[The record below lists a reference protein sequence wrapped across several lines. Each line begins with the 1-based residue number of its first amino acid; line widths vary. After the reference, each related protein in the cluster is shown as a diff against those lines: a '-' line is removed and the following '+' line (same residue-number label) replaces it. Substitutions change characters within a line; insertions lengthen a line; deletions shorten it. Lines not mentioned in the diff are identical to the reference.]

1 MIDSNILKINKILA
15 LNVSRETL
23 SELEAYSNAII
34 SRNKSINLISK
45 STEKIINNRHIEDSA
60 QTIDFIDKNDIN
72 ICTDLGSGAGLP
84 GIVLGILMK
93 PKKPLFK
100 VIFYEKSYHKSI
112 FIKEMVKKFK
122 LTSEV
127 NRKNIF
133 DEKNLSTD
141 VIISRAF
148 KPLPVIFQIAQT
160 NFKNFKYIILFLGKS
175 GKKILEDALKIWR
188 FDYEEKKS
196 LTNKDSIIV
205 KISNLK
211 KKYEYW
217 KYKTI
222 KFKNS
227 SNKIIEKKKL

>member
-1 MIDSNILKINKILA
+1 MIDSNILKIDNFKL

-23 SELEAYSNAII
+23 KELEDYSKAII
-34 SRNKSINLISK
+34 SKNKSINLISRG
-45 STEKIINNRHIEDSA
+45 TEKSINSRHIIDSA

-84 GIVLGILMK
+84 GIVLAILMK

-100 VIFYEKSYHKSI
+100 TILYEKSFHKSV
-112 FIKEMVKKFK
+112 FLKEMTKKFN
-122 LTSEV
+122 LNLEIHQ
-127 NRKNIF
+127 KNIF
-133 DEKNLSTD
+133 EEKNLYTD

-148 KPLPVIFQIAQT
+148 KPLPIIFQIAKN

-175 GKKILEDALKIWR
+175 GKKILDDALKTWK

-196 LTNKDSIIV
+196 LTNDESMVV

-211 KKYEYW
+211 KTKE
-217 KYKTI
+217 
-222 KFKNS
+222 
-227 SNKIIEKKKL
+227 